1 MRLPRNAHCS
11 HPRLSQVG
19 QIDRRLV
26 SCPRGVRLL
35 QQRTSVASSHTV
47 ALSLLPLLKLN
58 NPFQAAPES
67 PSTLL
72 ITQVVFMFPS
82 LNTWIDVFVLLV
94 KVRGIWRPW
103 LFPSMRSW
111 GALQAMLLHLIHLL
125 DLLDGD
131 GGRDFVG
138 FHPSNCSRLF
148 HAHVVFSRPKT
159 NAKPYQYYHGCY
171 CYYGYHYRFIVV
183 MILWWSL

>member
-1 MRLPRNAHCS
+1 MVVPCAQVSLSNAPTTQRSLQPPEAFSGGPNWSSFGQLPPRREAFATTNVCRFES
-11 HPRLSQVG
+11 HRCLELAS
-19 QIDRRLV
+19 LV
-26 SCPRGVRLL
+26 EAKQP
-35 QQRTSVASSHTV
+35 
-47 ALSLLPLLKLN
+47 LPGR
-58 NPFQAAPES
+58 PES
-67 PSTLL
+67 SSTLL

-111 GALQAMLLHLIHLL
+111 
-125 DLLDGD
+125 GD

-171 CYYGYHYRFIVV
+171 CYYGYYYHFIVM
-183 MILWWSL
+183 MILWLSL